1 MENNAS
7 IWLLTPPPLQIL
19 PFIWEGFFSYLCTN
33 ISNMLHYHIEQITTN
48 KRAFMP
54 LLLLGDEQESM
65 IDRYLDRGE
74 MFALIDTSQI
84 TIAIAVVT
92 REDNHTFELKNLA
105 VTPSHQRKGYGR
117 TMIDFICHHYSD
129 KADTLLVGTGDSPHT
144 ISFYKSCGFRHS
156 HTLPDF
162 FTQNY
167 DHPIIEDG
175 KLLRDMIY
183 LKKVIS
189 R

>member
-1 MENNAS
+1 M
-7 IWLLTPPPLQIL
+7 TP
-19 PFIWEGFFSYLCTN
+19 
-33 ISNMLHYHIEQITTN
+33 YHIEQITTD

-54 LLLLGDEQESM
+54 LLLLADELESM

-74 MFALIDTSQI
+74 MFALIDQSQL

-92 REDNHTFELKNLA
+92 HKDNHTFELKNL
-105 VTPSHQRKGYGR
+105 VVVPSHQRKGYGR
-117 TMIDFICHHYSD
+117 AMVEFICHHYSD
-129 KADTLLVGTGDSPHT
+129 RADTLLVGTGDSPHT
-144 ISFYKSCGFRHS
+144 ISFYESCGFSYS

>member
-1 MENNAS
+1 M
-7 IWLLTPPPLQIL
+7 I
-19 PFIWEGFFSYLCTN
+19 
-33 ISNMLHYHIEQITTN
+33 HYHIEQITTN
-48 KRAFMP
+48 KRAFIP

-74 MFALIDTSQI
+74 IFALIDTSQI

-117 TMIDFICHHYSD
+117 TMIDFICQHYSD